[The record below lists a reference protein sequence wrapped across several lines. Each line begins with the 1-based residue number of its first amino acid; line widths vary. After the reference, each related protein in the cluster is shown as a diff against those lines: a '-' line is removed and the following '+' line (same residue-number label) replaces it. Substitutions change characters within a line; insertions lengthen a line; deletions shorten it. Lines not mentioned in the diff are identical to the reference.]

1 MSLPDSSCGQFQE
14 GLESKTSYILSI
26 KIVKN
31 VVDKFVGSC
40 KSQTDECIF
49 ELDWIY
55 DSTWVTIKDV
65 KCTFDLS
72 HFLDWDSFSDIVLC
86 CPLFLDLFVVL
97 SFFGLWLVSI
107 GNSWGTSTSSSAHLT
122 NNNKDLSR
130 TTVLIQLN
138 YSHILSKFNKEHIMT
153 IYLLHIWLQSIFKL
167 SFYYFFLRFKE
178 FI

>member
-31 VVDKFVGSC
+31 IVDKFVGSC

-107 GNSWGTSTSSSAHLT
+107 GNSWAVIPISPTIFLLTKNHLNNMNLQNIVENKSTFSLLGFIDFNHDVRF
-122 NNNKDLSR
+122 DLR
-130 TTVLIQLN
+130 TFCSTLCEAYHFML
-138 YSHILSKFNKEHIMT
+138 
-153 IYLLHIWLQSIFKL
+153 
-167 SFYYFFLRFKE
+167 
-178 FI
+178 